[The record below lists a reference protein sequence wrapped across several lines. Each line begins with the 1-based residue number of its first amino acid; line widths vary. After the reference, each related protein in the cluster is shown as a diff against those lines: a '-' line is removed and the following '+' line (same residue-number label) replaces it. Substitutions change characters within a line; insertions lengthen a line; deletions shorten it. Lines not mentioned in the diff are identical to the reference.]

1 MSNAQ
6 IRRYRAV
13 EAKRTKQRRSANNYL
28 FFSVTPLSRDFLDNF
43 LLRAL
48 PEQFFCSTIPAYFLS
63 RHHTRQSSLSMES
76 IQTDQ
81 APLAIGPYSQAIQA
95 NGFVFLSGQI
105 PLVPETM
112 QIIEGDIQAQTDRVF
127 ANIAAVLTA
136 AGSSLD
142 KVVKTTVF
150 LADMN
155 DFTAMNEVYAR
166 YFGEHH
172 PARSTVQAARLPRDV
187 RIEIEVTALA

>member
-1 MSNAQ
+1 M
-6 IRRYRAV
+6 
-13 EAKRTKQRRSANNYL
+13 EA
-28 FFSVTPLSRDFLDNF
+28 
-43 LLRAL
+43 
-48 PEQFFCSTIPAYFLS
+48 
-63 RHHTRQSSLSMES
+63 

-81 APLAIGPYSQAIQA
+81 APLAIGPYSQAIKA

-112 QIIEGDIQAQTDRVF
+112 QVIEGDIQAQTDRVF

-136 AGSSLD
+136 AGSALD

-155 DFTAMNEVYAR
+155 DFTAMNEIYAR
-166 YFGEHH
+166 YFGDHR

-187 RIEIEVTALA
+187 RVEIEVIALA